1 MYTFARVSIMN
12 TQTGGFKQ
20 QIYFLTVGG
29 YKSEIKVSADWAP
42 LRTNLLLVSSHVL
55 PFVQISSS
63 YMDTSDI
70 GSGPT
75 LMTSF

>member
-42 LRTNLLLVSSHVL
+42 LRTIFSLCLPMFFPLSKFPLLIWTLVIL
-55 PFVQISSS
+55 DQ
-63 YMDTSDI
+63 
-70 GSGPT
+70 GPP
-75 LMTSF
+75 